1 MRTARP
7 PSHTLRVW
15 LAVKERTMNIALW
28 IAQFVSGVF
37 FIGIGAL
44 HFVIPEGLP
53 AAMAWMYDL
62 SPTLHLVSGTAEIL
76 GGLGLILPAV
86 TRIMPQ
92 LVPLAAAGLV
102 LVMVGAIV
110 FHAGRAE
117 YQQLPGNVLWLSLN
131 AFIAWG
137 RRAYPIAAR
146 DDRMTSPGR
155 SA

>member
-1 MRTARP
+1 
-7 PSHTLRVW
+7 
-15 LAVKERTMNIALW
+15 MNIALW
-28 IAQFVSGVF
+28 VAQFVSGLF
-37 FIGIGAL
+37 FIAIGVL
-44 HFVIPEGLP
+44 HFVLPEGLP

-102 LVMVGAIV
+102 LVMVGAIG
-110 FHAGRAE
+110 FHLNRGE
-117 YQQLPGNVLWLSLN
+117 YQQLPGNVLWLALN

-137 RRAYPIAAR
+137 RRAHPIPAR
-146 DDRMTSPGR
+146 DARM
-155 SA
+155 